1 MKKVSSLLVV
11 ILLIFISLSI
21 YSIDKVINSITIQNY
36 SQRPTYYSFIING
49 TDYVYV
55 AFPGEHCVKLEFN
68 NSTISYAY
76 AIVIFYPSGI
86 NIVLSKNVITLTSQ
100 NSTAYIRLHPGLYKV
115 VYFISGYSSKP
126 IQQNCISKYISIKI
140 S

>member
-21 YSIDKVINSITIQNY
+21 YSIDKVINSITVQNY
-36 SQRPTYYSFIING
+36 SQRPTYYSFVVNG
-49 TDYVYV
+49 TDYLYV
-55 AFPGEHCVKLEFN
+55 TFPVEHCVKLEFN
-68 NSTISYAY
+68 NSIITYAY
-76 AIVIFYPSGI
+76 AIVIIYPVGI

-100 NSTAYIRLHPGLYKV
+100 NSTAHIRLHPGLYKV
-115 VYFISGYSSKP
+115 VYFITGCSSKP
-126 IQQNCISKYISIKI
+126 ISQNCISKYVSIKI